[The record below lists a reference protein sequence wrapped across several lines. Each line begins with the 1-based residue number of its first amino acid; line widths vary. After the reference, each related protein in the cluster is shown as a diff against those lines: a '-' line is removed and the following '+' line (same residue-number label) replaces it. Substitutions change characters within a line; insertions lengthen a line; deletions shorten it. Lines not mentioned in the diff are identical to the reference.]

1 VLPADTTTTGRD
13 RLFEQTR
20 NLYLFMDVRENEEG
34 ALMWQSELTSLSRD
48 FLKVTF
54 NKLRCRSSSLSCLE
68 PDGLK
73 LAPGFSAWPVG
84 KTMQHF
90 GALHATVY
98 VVDVEARHVGVLAQG
113 DPDDYTKEG
122 EIRLDV
128 ERTLPLPFYA
138 PMGMETEPFNPELT
152 LSFFWRSRT
161 DSCPEVRVHLTGFK
175 PMTAEDREG
184 EPPKPDFRLYDDL
197 GPRASDDEGEGEGER
212 EEWYPQIDP
221 WDGELSGDDENAE
234 ENEEEKGDE
243 AEEEVEEEE
252 EEEEED
258 EVPVYIHAVSSDEMD
273 GDDKEAAEEEEEEME
288 ICLEDEGVQLL
299 YLSRLLQTI
308 RWQ

>member
-20 NLYLFMDVRENEEG
+20 NLYLFMDVRESKEG
-34 ALMWQSELTSLSRD
+34 ALIWQSELTSLSRD

-54 NKLRCRSSSLSCLE
+54 KELRCSVSSISCLE
-68 PDGLK
+68 PNGLK
-73 LAPGFSAWPVG
+73 LRPGFSAWPVG

-90 GALHATVY
+90 GALHVTVY

-113 DPDDYTKEG
+113 DPHDYTKEG

-128 ERTLPLPFYA
+128 ERTLRLSYA
-138 PMGMETEPFNPELT
+138 PMGMETEAFKPDLK
-152 LSFFWRSRT
+152 LSFFWQSRS
-161 DSCPEVRVHLTGFK
+161 DCCPEVRVHLTGFK
-175 PMTAEDREG
+175 PVTAEDRKG
-184 EPPKPDFRLYDDL
+184 DPPKPDRAYGHAWPGASDDELSGDDDL
-197 GPRASDDEGEGEGER
+197 SGDDEGEGEE
-212 EEWYPQIDP
+212 D
-221 WDGELSGDDENAE
+221 
-234 ENEEEKGDE
+234 DE
-243 AEEEVEEEE
+243 AEEEVAVEEEE
-252 EEEEED
+252 EEEEVWYFHPDPEFINAL
-258 EVPVYIHAVSSDEMD
+258 PLGVSDGYD
-273 GDDKEAAEEEEEEME
+273 TGDDKEEEVEEEEME